1 MNEAGAA
8 NYAPHP
14 GIHHFPKIYV
24 SENDPQ
30 ITAVIIPCRVL
41 GELLVT
47 SRESRDLAGDRGR
60 LVL

>member
-14 GIHHFPKIYV
+14 GIYHFPRIYV
-24 SENDPQ
+24 SENDRQ
-30 ITAVIIPCRVL
+30 VTTTIIPCFILR
-41 GELLVT
+41 ELLAT

>member
-14 GIHHFPKIYV
+14 GIHHFPRIYV
-24 SENDPQ
+24 SENDRQ
-30 ITAVIIPCRVL
+30 VTAAIIPCFIL
-41 GELLVT
+41 GELLAT